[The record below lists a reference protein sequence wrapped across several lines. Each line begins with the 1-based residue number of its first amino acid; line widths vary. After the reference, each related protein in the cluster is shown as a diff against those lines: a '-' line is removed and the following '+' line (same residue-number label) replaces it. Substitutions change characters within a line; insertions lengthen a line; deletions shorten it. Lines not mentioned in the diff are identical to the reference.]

1 MLKNINWARVGI
13 VICTIIF
20 LITAVTFEIFEL
32 GSLPAQFFGTLL
44 GVVIT
49 AIITVLLL
57 QGQTKSELF
66 RERNLRVFIK
76 KQKVFFQFL
85 TQLNIILQKE
95 NLQIGLS
102 HNKSIEREVLN
113 LQDLLFE
120 FGYLQMHTSYETY
133 DQILD
138 YVGNLLE
145 HSKNLKCLAHR
156 NEKDLELYY
165 DNISEDFFQIVS
177 LLKSELYSQAPT
189 TIDKEKLNRII
200 NLSFYVRDQ
209 EKS

>member
-1 MLKNINWARVGI
+1 MLKNINWSRVGI

-57 QGQTKSELF
+57 QGQTKSELY

-76 KQKVFFQFL
+76 KQKIFFQFL
-85 TQLNIILQKE
+85 TQLNVLLQKE
-95 NLQIGLS
+95 NLPLHLS
-102 HNKSIEREVLN
+102 RDKTIEREITN

-120 FGYLQMHTSYETY
+120 FGFLQMHTSQQTY
-133 DQILD
+133 NDILD
-138 YVGNLLE
+138 LVGNLLSE
-145 HSKNLKCLAHR
+145 SKKLKSLPVR
-156 NEKDLELYY
+156 EQSDLETYY
-165 DNISEDFFQIVS
+165 DNISIDFFKIVS
-177 LLKSELYSQAPT
+177 LLKSELYAQAPT
-189 TIDKEKLNRII
+189 DIDKEKLNRII
-200 NLSFYVRDQ
+200 HLSF
-209 EKS
+209 

>member
-13 VICTIIF
+13 VVCTIVF

-57 QGQTKSELF
+57 QGQTKSELE

-85 TQLNIILQKE
+85 TQLNILLQKE
-95 NLQIGLS
+95 NLPLHLS
-102 HNKSIEREVLN
+102 QDKSMDREVIN

-120 FGYLQMHTSYETY
+120 IGFLQMHTSDATY
-133 DQILD
+133 NQILD
-138 YVGNLLE
+138 LVGNLLSE
-145 HSKNLKCLAHR
+145 SKKLKQVPQR
-156 NEKDLELYY
+156 TQSDLEAYY
-165 DNISEDFFQIVS
+165 DNISVDFFHIVS
-177 LLKSELYSQAPT
+177 LLKSELYAQAPT
-189 TIDKEKLNRII
+189 QVDKEKLNRII
-200 NLSFYVRDQ
+200 NLSF
-209 EKS
+209 